1 MLRSRWFVVAVA
13 LVLVASA
20 CSSGDDGASSP
31 EGPDEQADDV
41 ASDVTGFVDEAWFDG
56 RQDDYLAFATT
67 ELDPGSIN
75 NVLAHAEQATRDEAF
90 TWDADSV
97 TVDGFEDE
105 LADITGWKDTS
116 DFDILYFVNLLYGYE
131 DQLPAETVAAIDDAL
146 LGYEYWYTE
155 PTPDGVID
163 EKYYWSENHRII
175 FHTIEYLV
183 GQRHPDETFRNDGKT
198 GAEHMAHAREKIVQW
213 FDEKAELGF
222 TEWHSDVY
230 YQKDVTPL
238 LTLVEWVEDDD
249 ELTTTAAMLLDLVLF
264 DVALHLHDGNLG
276 STHGRSYMKDKS
288 KASDQDVFGLA
299 KLLFDDTDQPYTSR
313 SDAGAT
319 LLARSQRYR
328 MPDVIR
334 RVAASDEP
342 MVDRERM
349 GVPVDVFAPVSDDP
363 DAPYGYDFSLEN
375 VDFWWERGAQPLW
388 QVVPASAEVLDA
400 YDLWDAPTFRPFQAL
415 RDIVG
420 DDARAAQE
428 LVAPL
433 AGILSFAFLG
443 EANTTTYRDGDAML
457 STVQDFRPGT
467 FGDQHHVWQATLDEE
482 AIVFTTHPKNEPFP
496 GEDSWPDADGY
507 WTGSGSLPRS
517 AQVGRT
523 SLSLYAPEIPAEG
536 ALEGYDH
543 LPYTHAWFPT
553 ERFDEVVRDG
563 NWTFGARGDGYVA
576 LWSWRTPEWRT
587 YEPGEVH
594 TDGLTGPF
602 DLVAPGGPENV
613 WIATVGSAG
622 LDGSFEEFQIGLRD
636 ATVEVTPLEA
646 TAFADPGGFDVRFV
660 HPVDG
665 NDISLGS
672 VAPLTVDGEEVDLRH
687 ERRYDNP
694 WATTPFQSSTYEIGD
709 DEGGVSLDFEAGT
722 RTVS

>member
-1 MLRSRWFVVAVA
+1 MFVSI
-13 LVLVASA
+13 LLLGTA
-20 CSSGDDGASSP
+20 CSSGDDASPTPSD
-31 EGPDEQADDV
+31 GIGDVDEDTTTGDG
-41 ASDVTGFVDEAWFDG
+41 DGFVDEEWFAG
-56 RQDDYLAFATT
+56 RQDDYLDFATA

-75 NVLAHAEQATRDEAF
+75 NVTAHAERADRDPDF
-90 TWDADSV
+90 TWDSASV

-116 DFDILYFVNLLYGYE
+116 DFDILYFANLLYGYE

-155 PTPDGVID
+155 PTPDDVVD

-183 GQRHPDETFRNDGKT
+183 GQRHPDEVFRNDGRT
-198 GAEHMAHAREKIVQW
+198 GEEHMAHAREKIVAW

-238 LTLVEWVEDDD
+238 LTLVEWVEDDE

-264 DVALHLHDGNLG
+264 DVALHLHEGNLG
-276 STHGRSYMKDKS
+276 ATHGRSYMKDKS
-288 KASDQDVFGLA
+288 KATDQDVFGLA
-299 KLLFDDTDQPYTSR
+299 KLLFDDTDQAYTSR

-319 LLARSQRYR
+319 LLARADRYR

-342 MVDRERM
+342 MTDRERM
-349 GVPVDVFAPVSDDP
+349 GVPLDLFAPVGDEP
-363 DAPYGYDFSLEN
+363 DAPYGYDFSIQN

-388 QVVPASAEVLDA
+388 QVVPSSMATLDEH
-400 YDLWDAPTFRPFQAL
+400 DLWDAPTFRPFEPL
-415 RDIVG
+415 REIVG
-420 DDARAAQE
+420 DDTRAAQE

-433 AGILSFAFLG
+433 VGILSFAFLG
-443 EANTTTYRDGDAML
+443 EANTTTYRDADTML

-467 FGDQHHVWQATLDEE
+467 FSDQHHVWQATLDEE
-482 AIVFTTHPKNEPFP
+482 AIVFTTHPKNEPFA

-507 WTGSGSLPRS
+507 WTGSGTLPRS

-523 SLSLYAPEIPAEG
+523 SVSIYRPEIPSKG
-536 ALEGYDH
+536 VLEGYDH
-543 LPYTHAWFPT
+543 LDYTHAWFPT

-563 NWTFGARGDGYVA
+563 NWTFGRRGEGFVA
-576 LWSWRTPEWRT
+576 LWSWRAPEWRT
-587 YEPGEVH
+587 HAPGEVH
-594 TDGLTGPF
+594 TDGLTEPF

-613 WIATVGSAG
+613 WIATVGSAS
-622 LDGSFEEFQIGLRD
+622 LDGSFDAFQASWRD
-636 ATVEVTPLEA
+636 AEIDVTTLDA
-646 TAFADPGGFDVRFV
+646 TADADPGGFEVRFES
-660 HPVDG
+660 PSDG
-665 NDISLGS
+665 SISFGS
-672 VAPLTVDGEEVDLRH
+672 DTPLVVDGEAVELRH
-687 ERRYDNP
+687 QRRYDNP
-694 WATTPFQSSTYEIGD
+694 WAQTEFQASTYEIAD
-709 DEGGVSLDFEAGT
+709 DEGGLTLDFDAGT
-722 RTVS
+722 RAAS